1 MSLIILCLMKK
12 FFSYIVLTAAAA
24 VMLISGCDN
33 IFNPKIDNTT
43 PVSILTD
50 QTTIDGFF
58 QNFKY
63 SYTFKDTSVY
73 SNLLTPDFLF
83 TYRDYNLGYDVTW
96 DKPTEMKTTNGLF
109 QNSQKL
115 DLLWNNIIVQ
125 TGDSLSVNV
134 KRSFNLTITF
144 NPSDIIRLNGFADL
158 TLVRPSA
165 ADKWRISIW
174 RDETF

>member
-1 MSLIILCLMKK
+1 MIKHII
-12 FFSYIVLTAAAA
+12 YIVFFTVFITSAFF
-24 VMLISGCDN
+24 GCDN
-33 IFNPKIDNTT
+33 IFNPKLDNTT

-50 QTTIDGFF
+50 QKTIDGVF

-73 SNLLTPDFLF
+73 SGLLTEDFLF

-96 DKPTEMKTTNGLF
+96 DKPTEMKTTSGLF

-115 DLLWNNIIVQ
+115 EVLWNNIIVQ
-125 TGDSLSVNV
+125 VGDSLNMNV

-144 NPSDIIRLNGFADL
+144 NPSDIIRLNGFADM
-158 TLVRPSA
+158 TLIRPSVN
-165 ADKWRISIW
+165 DKWRILMW